1 MSRLALAVALI
12 LAASTGACTGPKLDL
27 TGSGAGPIT
36 GSGGDPNLSQPIVLG
51 GQLYAKYCAL
61 CHGDNAEG
69 YKADN
74 APSLVNPEFLVSA
87 SDEFLRSSIGRGRP
101 GTAMAGYAKAIG
113 GPLDDASVRAIV
125 AFLRKDAPA
134 PRALPAVSG
143 GDPVLGKA
151 TYTGMCASCHGTLE
165 RRGEAIWLAN
175 PQFVATAAPAFLAH
189 GIKAG
194 RPGTKMIPWGN
205 SLGDA
210 EVANLVAYIQ
220 SWPKAGQAVAPVDPT
235 PRPLGPIVI
244 NPDGKAPTF
253 TLREDRFVPAAQV
266 KAALDAKQRLVII
279 DSRAPSDWLHTR
291 IPGAI
296 SIPHYDMKAIDQVP
310 NDGTWVL
317 AYCACPHHASGIV
330 VDELRK
336 RGYKNTAVIDEGILG
351 WQRAGYPAVDA
362 EGKPAVMPPAL
373 PPEPPAALQPGP
385 Q

>member
-1 MSRLALAVALI
+1 MSRLALAVSLI
-12 LAASTGACTGPKLDL
+12 LSASAVACSGSKLDV
-27 TGSGAGPIT
+27 S
-36 GSGGDPNLSQPIVLG
+36 GSGGGPGSSGDPDLSQPVVLG

-74 APSLVNPEFLVSA
+74 APSLVNPEFLASA

-134 PRALPAVSG
+134 PRALAPVGG

-175 PQFVATAAPAFLAH
+175 PQFVATATPAFLAH
-189 GIKAG
+189 GIRAG

-205 SLGDA
+205 QLGDA

-220 SWPKAGQAVAPVDPT
+220 SWPKAGDAVAPVDPA
-235 PRPLGPIVI
+235 PRPLGPVVI

-279 DSRAPSDWLHTR
+279 DARAPSDWLR
-291 IPGAI
+291 VRMPGAI
-296 SIPHYDMKAIDQVP
+296 SIPHYDMKALDQVP

-362 EGKPAVMPPAL
+362 DGHPAAMPPAL
-373 PPEPPAALQPGP
+373 PPAPPPALQPGP

>member
-1 MSRLALAVALI
+1 MSRFAIAVVLI
-12 LAASTGACTGPKLDL
+12 LVGCSGQKLIDPAGGSGSGSG
-27 TGSGAGPIT
+27 TGSG
-36 GSGGDPNLSQPIVLG
+36 DLSQPVALG
-51 GQLYAKYCAL
+51 AQLYGKYCAL
-61 CHGDNAEG
+61 CHGEHAEG

-87 SDEFLRSSIGRGRP
+87 SDEFVRTAIGRGRP

-134 PRALPAVSG
+134 PRALPSVVA
-143 GDPVLGKA
+143 GDAGLGKA

-165 RRGEAIWLAN
+165 QRGEAIWLAN
-175 PQFVATAAPAFLAH
+175 PMFVATAQPAFLAYAIQH
-189 GIKAG
+189 G
-194 RPGTKMIPWGN
+194 RPGTKMQAWGDK
-205 SLGDA
+205 LGDA
-210 EVANLVAYIQ
+210 EVANVIAYIQ
-220 SWPKAGQAVAPVDPT
+220 SWPHAGAITPIDPSV
-235 PRPLGPIVI
+235 PRPMGPIVI

-253 TLREDRFVPAAQV
+253 TLHEDRFVPAADV
-266 KAALDAKQRLVII
+266 KAALDAKQRMVII
-279 DSRAPSDWLHTR
+279 DARAPSDWLHTR

-296 SIPHYDMKAIDQVP
+296 SIPHYDMAALDKVP

-336 RGYKNTAVIDEGILG
+336 RGYKHTAVIDEGILG
-351 WQRAGYPAVDA
+351 WQRAGYLAVDA
-362 EGKPAVMPPAL
+362 DGKPAAMPPAL
-373 PPEPPAALQPGP
+373 PPEPPPAPGAGP